1 MQREHQKEEF
11 MSIWDILGIDETTDQ
26 QAIRAA
32 YLQKLAVTN
41 PEDSPQEFMELRRAL
56 EEAMKHGEGAEGE
69 AAQEMHEQ
77 WDESPLGQWMRSID
91 ELYCCFS
98 RRIRPEEWNALLQQE
113 VCQNLDTRLKA
124 RHMLLE
130 YLMDHIF
137 LPQSVVCLLDECF
150 SLQENID
157 ELAEEFPQRFL
168 EIVIVDSIKRT
179 EYPPY
184 ASLQGDDS
192 LPFDDYLRLNAQL
205 MDCIGSGD
213 TQKAEQ
219 ILLDMEKTGIT
230 SPFLVI
236 DRAKV
241 FCQEE
246 RFDEAKE
253 LIDDLLLQHGK
264 LQDARLMRGDIAFF
278 MKNFEDARRDYE
290 WALGQEPSSQ
300 WARYG
305 LGKCLVKEG
314 YYKEANER
322 FCELL
327 EEDPYDTGTEEWLR
341 ECNALYSQELEEQ
354 LKDHYDEEA
363 LLSLAWCRYQNEEYE
378 AAVSLLEGVEV
389 EEPHRVQR
397 SSILARSCLYL
408 GQQEK
413 ALEYLQEWEDLL
425 KALPDEGED
434 KERKKD
440 QLPYILLL
448 KSSIY
453 SERGE
458 RKTAL
463 ALLERILAEDPD
475 NGDVLAHKGQ
485 NLYDMWELEQAVD
498 ALTRAI
504 ECGADTHLT
513 YLLRAQAFYRME
525 YYGQAFEDCEKSM
538 ELYPYELTA
547 YHCKIQILLAA
558 GELEAAGETV
568 DYLEKEGLSGT
579 EITLLKGRICEAK
592 GELAKAKKIYQSILS
607 SWKKTGGTEGKRGEN
622 RFEIESPAEVYY
634 RLALIERE
642 ELQRAAEQK
651 TEAEGGLPEDGY
663 SLNTVVALIEK
674 GLKADPQNLYL
685 LQLKAE
691 LAYECGRFEDVLEL
705 DRRILEL
712 APGKVGIYG
721 MMDSACR
728 EMEQWDKA
736 LEYAGLQL
744 EQAPSG
750 YAYMRRG
757 QILTCLDRTRE
768 AWEDFQKAAELDP
781 EQAYIYNYMGVILE
795 FEDREEEALEY
806 YSKAIRLGEE
816 QEELCEEAYGNASN
830 IYCRLKRFSEAAQVL
845 RQIYEKTGELRYLYH
860 QVEPLRMGRMFPQAQ
875 AALDAYREAAGLSRD
890 SFVYVW
896 ERAHICRDMGNFDK
910 ALILYEFTGREEPG
924 GLREAGK
931 VLLARGEYKKALR
944 YFSKAIDMLEWD
956 HELEEDEFLH
966 GEYYI
971 WAAKA
976 CLGLGKKRSA
986 RRFAQMAEKKIPRD
1000 FQKSLSTCL
1009 PMVYQMLGGIY
1020 TILEDYERAEG
1031 ILREAMSIRRCD
1043 YCNYSCCIDALY
1055 ELGYLCERQGNLQQA
1070 LLYYKQGIE
1079 AAPADADLACAA
1091 ARLEKG
1097 KA

>member
-1 MQREHQKEEF
+1 
-11 MSIWDILGIDETTDQ
+11 MSIWDILGIAETTDP

-32 YLQKLAVTN
+32 YLEKLAVTN
-41 PEDSPQEFMELRRAL
+41 PEDSPEKFMELRRAL
-56 EEAMKHGEGAEGE
+56 EEAMKQGEGAGAE
-69 AAQEMHEQ
+69 AEASQEAREQ

-91 ELYCCFS
+91 ELYNCFS
-98 RRIRPEEWNALLQQE
+98 RRICPQEWNILLQQE

-137 LPQSVVCLLDECF
+137 LPQSVVRLLDEHF
-150 SLQENID
+150 SLQENIS

-168 EIVIVDSIKRT
+168 DIVILDSIKRA

-184 ASLQGDDS
+184 ASLQGDDG

-205 MDCIGSGD
+205 MDCIGNGD
-213 TQKAEQ
+213 TGRAEQ
-219 ILLDMEKTGIT
+219 ILSDMESIGIT
-230 SPFLVI
+230 SPFLTI

-241 FCQEE
+241 LCQEE
-246 RFDEAKE
+246 RFEEAKS
-253 LIDDLLLQHGK
+253 LIDEVLAQYDG
-264 LQDARLMRGDIAFF
+264 LQDARLMKGDIAFF
-278 MKNFEDARRDYE
+278 MEDFEGARREYE
-290 WALGQEPSSQ
+290 WALEQEPASQ

-314 YYKEANER
+314 HYREASEI
-322 FCELL
+322 FAALL

-341 ECNALYSQELEEQ
+341 ECNTLYSRELEERLRKQ
-354 LKDHYDEEA
+354 YDEEG

-378 AAVSLLEGVEV
+378 SAISLLKQVEV
-389 EEPHRVQR
+389 EEPHRIQR
-397 SSILARSCLYL
+397 ASILARSYLYL
-408 GQQEK
+408 GQQK
-413 ALEYLQEWEDLL
+413 QSLEYLQKWEDLL
-425 KALPDEGED
+425 QELPDEDENQ
-434 KERKKD
+434 ERKKE
-440 QLPYILLL
+440 QIPYILLL

-453 SERGE
+453 SDRGE
-458 RKTAL
+458 KKTAL
-463 ALLERILAEDPD
+463 ALLDQILEGDPD

-498 ALTRAI
+498 TLTKAI

-547 YHCKIQILLAA
+547 YHCKLQILLAA
-558 GELEAAGETV
+558 GEIEAAGETV
-568 DYLEKEGLSGT
+568 DYLEKEGLSGS
-579 EITLLKGRICEAK
+579 EIALLKGRVCEAK
-592 GELAKAKKIYQSILS
+592 GEFEAAKKIYRSILS
-607 SWKKTGGTEGKRGEN
+607 GWGKTGAAERKPSEN
-622 RFEIESPAEVYY
+622 RFEIENPAEVYY

-642 ELQRAAEQK
+642 ELELAAQQAAE
-651 TEAEGGLPEDGY
+651 AAGGPPADGY
-663 SLNTVVALIEK
+663 SLNPVIDLIEK
-674 GLKADPQNLYL
+674 GLDADPKDLSL

-705 DRRILEL
+705 DRRILEQ

-736 LEYAGLQL
+736 LEYASLQL

-757 QILTCLDRTRE
+757 QILTCLDRTQE
-768 AWEDFQKAAELDP
+768 AWADFQRASELDP

-795 FEDREEEALEY
+795 FENREEEALDY
-806 YSKAIRLGEE
+806 YNKAIRLGEE

-830 IYCRLKRFSEAAQVL
+830 IYCRLRRFSEAAQIL
-845 RQIYEKTGELRYLYH
+845 RQIYEKTGERRYLY
-860 QVEPLRMGRMFPQAQ
+860 QQIEPLRMGRMFQQAQ
-875 AALDAYREAAGLSRD
+875 EALDAYREAAGLSRD

-896 ERAHICRDMGNFDK
+896 ERAHICRDMGNLDR
-910 ALILYEFTGREEPG
+910 ALILYEFAGRDEPG

-931 VLLARGEYKKALR
+931 ILLARGECKKALQ
-944 YFSKAIDMLEWD
+944 YFTQAIEMLDGE
-956 HELEEDEFLH
+956 HELEEDEFLC

-976 CLGLGKKRSA
+976 CLALGKKRPA
-986 RRFAQMAEKKIPRD
+986 RRFAQLAAKKIPKD
-1000 FQKSLSTCL
+1000 FQKSLATCL

-1020 TILEDYERAEG
+1020 TILEDYERAER
-1031 ILREAMSIRRCD
+1031 ILQEAMRIRRCD

-1055 ELGYLCERQGNLQQA
+1055 ELGYLYEQRGNPQEA
-1070 LLYYKQGIE
+1070 LAYYEQGIE

-1091 ARLEKG
+1091 ARLKG
-1097 KA
+1097 